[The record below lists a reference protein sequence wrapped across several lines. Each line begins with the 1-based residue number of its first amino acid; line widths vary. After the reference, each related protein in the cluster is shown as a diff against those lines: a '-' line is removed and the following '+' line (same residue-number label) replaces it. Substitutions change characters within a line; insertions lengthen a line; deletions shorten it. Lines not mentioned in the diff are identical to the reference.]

1 MARINRPTLSIEAIN
16 ALLTSHKELLQKY
29 KVKRI
34 GLFGSHVRQSQ
45 NKRSDIDFLVE
56 FEKPSFDNYM
66 DLLFSLESL
75 FGKSIDLVTHNGLSP
90 YMRPYVENEVKW
102 HEV

>member
-1 MARINRPTLSIEAIN
+1 MAQPNRPTLSTEAIN
-16 ALLTSHKELLQKY
+16 ELLNSHKELLQKY

-34 GLFGSHVRQSQ
+34 CLFGSYARQSQ

-66 DLLFSLESL
+66 DLLLSLERL

-90 YMRPYVENEVKW
+90 HMRPYIENEVRW